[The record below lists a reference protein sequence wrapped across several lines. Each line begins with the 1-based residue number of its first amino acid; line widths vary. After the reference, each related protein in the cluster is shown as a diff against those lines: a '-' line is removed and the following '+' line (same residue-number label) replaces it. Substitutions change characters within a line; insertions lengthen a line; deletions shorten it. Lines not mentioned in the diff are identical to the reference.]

1 MTRKQKI
8 KRLHALKLER
18 LAKQLKSDHL
28 PSQEAIASAVGV
40 DQPLVSRARNGE
52 LRRLTSRVE
61 RLAKY
66 VNMRIIR
73 LRGSRLSAGPVDPQ
87 EIKPK
92 HMVELEAL
100 ATCQEYLRQGCDP
113 KVLIDQVGLLRR
125 AQFIGAGPQK
135 VDARA

>member
-8 KRLHALKLER
+8 KWLNERKLER
-18 LAKQLKSDHL
+18 LAKQLKLDHL
-28 PSQEAIASAVGV
+28 PSQETIAMAVGV

-52 LRRLTSRVE
+52 LRRMTDRVE

-73 LRGSRLSAGPVDPQ
+73 LRRAKPLAQPVNPSKDEPRR
-87 EIKPK
+87 K
-92 HMVELEAL
+92 VELEAL
-100 ATCQEYLRQGCDP
+100 ATCQEYLEQGCDP

-125 AQFIGAGPQK
+125 AQFIGAGHRK
-135 VDARA
+135 VEAQA